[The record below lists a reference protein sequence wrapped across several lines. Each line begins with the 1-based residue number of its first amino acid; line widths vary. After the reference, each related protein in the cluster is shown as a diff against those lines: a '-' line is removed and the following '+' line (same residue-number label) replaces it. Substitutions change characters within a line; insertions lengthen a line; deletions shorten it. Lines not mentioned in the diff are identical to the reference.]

1 MSRWAIGTG
10 VVFLA
15 VGLTALLA
23 GCQQWASVPTDDK
36 TGPVVSNDSQRDEQG
51 TSSALQEI
59 TLEVTGMS

>member
-15 VGLTALLA
+15 VGVTLLA
-23 GCQQWASVPTDDK
+23 GCQRHASVPREDS
-36 TGPVVSNDSQRDEQG
+36 TGRVVSNDSRRDGQG